1 MNTSCNAQS
10 SPQCHILGVM
20 RKEGFYR
27 VQGDCLGSIQVQSEL
42 GKGSS
47 FTVRLPPLKRTSV

>member
-1 MNTSCNAQS
+1 
-10 SPQCHILGVM
+10 M